1 MKYIVIGLGNYG
13 AALVEGLTAMGHEV
27 IGVDA
32 NEQNV
37 ERLKDR
43 MVTSFVLNVT
53 DEAALTALP
62 LTTVDIVIVAI
73 GEDFGASVRVVALL
87 KKNKVKHIF
96 ARAVDDVH
104 KDVLEAF
111 SLDRILMPEKD
122 AAGMLV
128 QSLSLDARITPFCID
143 RDHYVFQFAVPDQLV
158 GYPINDLEVNRKFGL
173 KLIALKRGR
182 RVVNSLGFS
191 VLEQQVENTF
201 PDNYELQP
209 DDVLVGYGSYSQF
222 MDFWESCR

>member
-32 NEQNV
+32 NERNV

-62 LTTVDIVIVAI
+62 LKTVDIVIVAI

-122 AAGMLV
+122 AAGILV
-128 QSLSLDARITPFCID
+128 QSLALDARIDPFCID
-143 RDHYVFQFAVPDQLV
+143 RDHYVFKFAVPAQLV

-182 RVVNSLGFS
+182 HVVNSLGFS
-191 VLEQQVENTF
+191 VLEQNVENVF

-209 DDVLVGYGSYSQF
+209 DDVLVAYGSYSQF
-222 MDFWESCR
+222 MDFWESCK